1 MVNNSRKRPAE
12 TPADAERATGE
23 PEKVLT
29 HELATDGSHSAAAAE
44 PPQSELA
51 ILKKSG
57 MRFEFITSLKVDEP
71 NEMPLGLFRVIP
83 KAHTNRQTQL
93 VPDSVRFL
101 PRGGSM

>member
-23 PEKVLT
+23 PGKVLT

-57 MRFEFITSLKVDEP
+57 MLLEFITSLKVDESD
-71 NEMPLGLFRVIP
+71 EMPLGSALGLFRVLP
-83 KAHTNRQTQL
+83 KASQQQQCAHES
-93 VPDSVRFL
+93 PDSV
-101 PRGGSM
+101 SA

>member
-29 HELATDGSHSAAAAE
+29 HELATDGSHSAAAE
-44 PPQSELA
+44 SPQSELA

-57 MRFEFITSLKVDEP
+57 MLFEFITSLKVDEP
-71 NEMPLGLFRVIP
+71 EEMPLDSALGLFRILP
-83 KAHTNRQTQL
+83 KASQQQQCTHES
-93 VPDSVRFL
+93 PDSV
-101 PRGGSM
+101 SA

>member
-57 MRFEFITSLKVDEP
+57 MLLEFITSLKVDESD
-71 NEMPLGLFRVIP
+71 EMPLGSALGLFRVLP
-83 KAHTNRQTQL
+83 KASQQQQ
-93 VPDSVRFL
+93 
-101 PRGGSM
+101 

>member
-57 MRFEFITSLKVDEP
+57 MLLEFITSLKVDESD
-71 NEMPLGLFRVIP
+71 EMPLGSALGLFRVLP
-83 KAHTNRQTQL
+83 KASQQQQCAHES
-93 VPDSVRFL
+93 PDSV
-101 PRGGSM
+101 SA